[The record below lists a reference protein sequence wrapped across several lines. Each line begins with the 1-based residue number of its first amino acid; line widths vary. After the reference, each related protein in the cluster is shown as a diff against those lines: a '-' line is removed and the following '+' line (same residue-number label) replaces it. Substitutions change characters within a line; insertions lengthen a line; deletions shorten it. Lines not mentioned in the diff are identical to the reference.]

1 MAEDESESGFLRHI
15 YRCNQHVTADFSPFL
30 IHGKVVGR
38 IRHEFAQA
46 LLGWPALFRQ
56 TVAGIELRFASA
68 ELSQRSAALAEV
80 VGQLCDTG
88 VIHYLHGEQYAI
100 TTGDGTQTMVLVD
113 RSAAT
118 YFGVSSFGQ
127 HINGY
132 VKRKSGLAMWIGR
145 RASDRRLYPG
155 CLDQM
160 VAGGLPYG
168 LSLQQNLQKE
178 CWEEAGIP
186 PALADKARATGF
198 VTYHTD
204 TPEGF
209 KSDLLYCYDLI
220 LPADFTPCCTDGEV
234 AEFELLPIEHVMD
247 LVRNSDSFKPNCNLV
262 LIDFFIRHGY
272 LAPEDSGY
280 KALTQG
286 LRPVLVQESV

>member
-1 MAEDESESGFLRHI
+1 
-15 YRCNQHVTADFSPFL
+15 
-30 IHGKVVGR
+30 VGR
-38 IRHEFAQA
+38 VRHEFAQA
-46 LLGWPALFRQ
+46 LLGWPALFKR
-56 TVAGIELRFASA
+56 TAAGIDLRFASA
-68 ELSQRSAALAEV
+68 ELSQRSTTLAEV
-80 VGQLCDTG
+80 VGKLVDMG
-88 VIHYLHGEQYAI
+88 VVRYLHGEQYAI
-100 TTGDGTQTMVLVD
+100 TNGDRTQALVLVD

-118 YFGVSSFGQ
+118 YFGVGSFGQ

-132 VKRKSGLAMWIGR
+132 VEREGGLAMWIGR

-155 CLDQM
+155 SLDQM

-186 PALADKARATGF
+186 AALADKARAAGF

-220 LPADFTPCCTDGEV
+220 LPANFTPCCTDGEV
-234 AEFELLPIEHVMD
+234 AGFELLPIERVMD
-247 LVRNSDSFKPNCNLV
+247 LVRNGDSFKPNCNLV

-272 LAPEDSGY
+272 LDPEGSDY
-280 KALTQG
+280 RALIQG
-286 LRPVLVQESV
+286 LRPVLGHVEHLVP